1 MEEYLRKPNLPD
13 FLKPISPPTTF
24 MNLNLSDPDKY
35 NDLNYKYH
43 QYFANLNNNV
53 SFESTFYPTDSF
65 SYYKTH
71 KVYRPILNYN
81 PYNKHE
87 KDEFINNSKLNNNQ
101 DSFLL
106 FDSFV
111 NIPTLFSDEDINGI
125 SYHTAVDMPDGIY
138 LFGGLLALS
147 TKEYEKRLKFIT
159 KNFTIPPENIKLVC
173 DYDLPLPLDKEKI
186 ESIALKPYSRMSK
199 FLTESKSIRFV
210 CNLYDEQ
217 LDDEFIENPDPDS
230 DKFKDYKFSINNK
243 KPNNLKLKAFA
254 AATSSNA
261 NSNSNTLSNS
271 SIFLNACPKSLICS
285 SASKLSDRFFMI
297 YGGLEI
303 DTKISFP
310 DNQNCIIEKILTPN
324 DQFWLFDRIKCHFR
338 EIKLSVHPTYSS
350 IFPNSIPRFG
360 HSVSSIPIDE
370 SYLNSTKHTLFD
382 HNNDINNIKNINL
395 NASYTKPAVVFVMG
409 GYKLNH
415 TGKSFISMNDLWKI
429 DIFLDSNGTADEAVA
444 SPIGNFNVTNDLISY
459 VIDENMNQLQIRSDI
474 PKFTGVFNHSNKKHN
489 WPSPRGFFSMCLVD
503 AKELS
508 QYLDWK
514 SLDKSENGELKEIPE
529 KKNSRT
535 SSVNSRNNI
544 KVEEPKLN
552 VPIPKKSSQLNEI
565 TKNSEADTK
574 TNNPTSILKVKSDF
588 KIKDLFKNPTS
599 RSAPSKMNRNQS
611 SQSSINTIIS
621 KSRSPYSEDFLHT
634 NTNEILSN
642 KILVVSGGSSILYT
656 KVVNDEIFDIFYNNT
671 IHDDIWIFDFQ
682 TEKWY
687 NFKDLFKFKE
697 TLSICGHSMFVSGSS
712 LKFYGGIKEYNY
724 DDDVFQMKQ
733 AGVYG
738 ETELND
744 KVRTQ
749 KINWEEG
756 IQIAQKFH
764 RLLKSDSKPFN
775 EIVDD
780 NGMCKNNQFYNYY
793 VDHEFR
799 LESMDWRLIKVLIF
813 QDLKFFDSWDP
824 KSNSKVVCGGMVDE
838 FTVKERKNLINKK
851 IIYTLCPSF
860 IKDSKIVM
868 FSPDVKVIDKNTNKC
883 IPGKQRMVGNG
894 VSEIFSVYL

>member
-1 MEEYLRKPNLPD
+1 MEEYLRKPNVPD
-13 FLKPISPPTTF
+13 FLKPISPATTF
-24 MNLNLSDPDKY
+24 TNVNLSDPDKY

-53 SFESTFYPTDSF
+53 SLESTFYPNDSF

-81 PYNKHE
+81 PYNLHE
-87 KDEFINNSKLNNNQ
+87 KEEFTNNSKLNNNQ
-101 DSFLL
+101 ESFQS
-106 FDSFV
+106 FDSFAD
-111 NIPTLFSDEDINGI
+111 IPTLFSEEDLNGL
-125 SYHTAVDMPDGIY
+125 SYQTAVDMPDGIY
-138 LFGGLLALS
+138 LFGGLNALS
-147 TKEYEKRLKFIT
+147 TKEYEERLKFLT
-159 KNFTIPPENIKLVC
+159 KNFTIPPENIKLIC

-186 ESIALKPYSRMSK
+186 DSIALKPYSRMSK
-199 FLTESKSIRFV
+199 FLTESRSIRFV

-217 LDDEFIENPDPDS
+217 LDDEFIEDPQP
-230 DKFKDYKFSINNK
+230 DKFKNNNFSINNK
-243 KPNNLKLKAFA
+243 KPNNLNLKAFA
-254 AATSSNA
+254 AATSN

-271 SIFLNACPKSLICS
+271 SNFLNACPKSMICS

-324 DQFWLFDRIKCHFR
+324 DQLWLFDRIKCHFR

-370 SYLNSTKHTLFD
+370 SYLNSNNHTLF
-382 HNNDINNIKNINL
+382 NYKNETNNIKDKYL
-395 NASYTKPAVVFVMG
+395 NASYTKPTIVFVMG

-415 TGKSFISMNDLWKI
+415 TGKSFIAMNDLWKV
-429 DIFLDSNGTADEAVA
+429 DFFLDSNGTADEAVA

-474 PKFTGVFNHSNKKHN
+474 PKFTGVFSHSNKKHN

-508 QYLDWK
+508 DYLDWRNSDKIENDQSKKTFKDIKNK
-514 SLDKSENGELKEIPE
+514 SKNNDNIINNVNN
-529 KKNSRT
+529 KKIS
-535 SSVNSRNNI
+535 
-544 KVEEPKLN
+544 
-552 VPIPKKSSQLNEI
+552 VPIPKKPLQLDEINKDSQNDR
-565 TKNSEADTK
+565 KP
-574 TNNPTSILKVKSDF
+574 NNPTSIMKVKSDF
-588 KIKDLFKNPTS
+588 KIKDLFKNPTL
-599 RSAPSKMNRNQS
+599 RSSSTKMTKTQS
-611 SQSSINTIIS
+611 SESSINTIVS

-642 KILVVSGGSSILYT
+642 KILIISGGSSILYT
-656 KVVNDEIFDIFYNNT
+656 KVVNDEIFDVFYNNT

-687 NFKDLFKFKE
+687 NFINLVKTKKSI
-697 TLSICGHSMFVSGSS
+697 SICGHTMFVSGSS
-712 LKFYGGIKEYNY
+712 IKFFGGIEENNY
-724 DDDVFQMKQ
+724 YDDVFQMTQ
-733 AGVYG
+733 AGVYK
-738 ETELND
+738 ETGIND
-744 KVRTQ
+744 KERTQ
-749 KINWEEG
+749 EINWEKG

-764 RLLKSDSKPFN
+764 ESLKSDSKPLH
-775 EIVDD
+775 EIIED
-780 NGMCKNNQFYNYY
+780 NGLYNDDQIYNYY
-793 VDHEFR
+793 VDYEFR
-799 LESMDWRLIKVLIF
+799 LESMNWRMIKVLIF

-824 KSNSKVVCGGMVDE
+824 ESNCKVICGGMVDE
-838 FTVKERKNLINKK
+838 FTVKERKDLINKK
-851 IIYTLCPSF
+851 IIYTHCPSF
-860 IKDSKIVM
+860 IKDSKIFI
-868 FSPDVKVIDKNTNKC
+868 FSPDVKVVDKSTNKC
-883 IPGKQRMVGNG
+883 IPGKQTMIGNG